1 MKNYLASLIVLVF
14 VGCQSAG
21 GFRIKAPETG
31 GSVSG
36 MAESDPLAMLSWI
49 SGLSILGGIALLVVT
64 SGRRGKFAIGAGVGL
79 ILLNLLIARFDNYLF
94 IPVLI
99 CTGAISAV
107 WTYKLI
113 RQTLTEKKNK

>member
-1 MKNYLASLIVLVF
+1 MIRHFWIFLLLT
-14 VGCQSAG
+14 GC
-21 GFRIKAPETG
+21 RTIPTTG
-31 GSVSG
+31 VPMGYTENLKPPPG
-36 MAESDPLAMLSWI
+36 EPLAMLSWI

-64 SGRRGKFAIGAGVGL
+64 SGRKGKWAIGVGVGL
-79 ILLNLLIARFDNYLF
+79 ILLNLLIHRFDTYLF

-113 RQTLTEKKNK
+113 RQTLAEKKKT

>member
-1 MKNYLASLIVLVF
+1 MKHALLALLF
-14 VGCQSAG
+14 AGC
-21 GFRIKAPETG
+21 
-31 GSVSG
+31 VSTPKIG
-36 MAESDPLAMLSWI
+36 MSPSSYVEGIQASPGEPLAMLSWI

-64 SGRRGKFAIGAGVGL
+64 SGRKGKWAIGVGVGL
-79 ILLNLLIARFDNYLF
+79 ILLNLLIHRFDNYLF

-113 RQTLTEKKNK
+113 RQTLMEKKKQ